1 MNILICGGGGFIGCN
16 LLEQLIANNSKNI
29 TVIDRLNYAS
39 NPEVLRHLE
48 ESVGIKFFHRD
59 IGDQVFIQSAL
70 KELEPDIVINLA
82 AETHVDNSI
91 ADPMIF
97 VENNIGATFRFL
109 AECLRYFKDERQKA
123 GTRPFRLLQISTD
136 EVFGSINDVENA
148 CDEESQYQPSNPYSA
163 TKAAADHMISAMQNT
178 YGLPAIIAYL
188 SNNYGPYQH
197 REKFIPKVISSA
209 INGSEIPV
217 YGDGSQRRTWMNVK
231 DTCDAIIS
239 VIEKGKVG
247 SKYSFGGADEV
258 QNLDLAQRICSILD
272 KLQPLPGGRSYKS
285 QITLVKDRPGH
296 DARYALNS
304 EKAKNELNWA
314 PQVSFQ
320 SGLVSTT
327 QWYLKKMINEK

>member
-48 ESVGIKFFHRD
+48 ESVGRKFFHRD

-97 VENNIGATFRFL
+97 VENNIGATFRFWPNAIGILRMKGKKL
-109 AECLRYFKDERQKA
+109 APDHLDSQV
-123 GTRPFRLLQISTD
+123 STD
-136 EVFGSINDVENA
+136 EVFGSISDVENA

-178 YGLPAIIAYL
+178 YGLPTIIAYL

-209 INGSEIPV
+209 INGSEIPI

-231 DTCDAIIS
+231 DTCDAIIR

-304 EKAKNELNWA
+304 EKAKKELNWA

-327 QWYLKKMINEK
+327 QWYLKQMTNKK